1 MGSDDEPSQVQPG
14 ERARSLIAVESLLRM
29 QRIAVDHFAGDDL
42 ETITVLLTV
51 VAGSVPLSQH
61 DDEAL
66 RALEEGPLPEALFR
80 PVSGRGVAA
89 SCGLPRE
96 TVRRRL
102 EQLVADGRIKRDER
116 GYHLV
121 FDTMSRNRNLEFVRA
136 LTRELEA
143 APRRLARFDP
153 P

>member
-1 MGSDDEPSQVQPG
+1 MGSDDDASQVQPG
-14 ERARSLIAVESLLRM
+14 ERVRSLLAVETLLRL

-51 VAGSVPLSQH
+51 VAGSAALSINDDGVVQALH
-61 DDEAL
+61 D
-66 RALEEGPLPEALFR
+66 GPLPEALFR
-80 PVSGRGVAA
+80 PISGRGVAA

-102 EQLVADGRIKRDER
+102 EQLVAAGRIKRDER

-121 FDTMSRNRNLEFVRA
+121 FDTMSRNRNLEFARA